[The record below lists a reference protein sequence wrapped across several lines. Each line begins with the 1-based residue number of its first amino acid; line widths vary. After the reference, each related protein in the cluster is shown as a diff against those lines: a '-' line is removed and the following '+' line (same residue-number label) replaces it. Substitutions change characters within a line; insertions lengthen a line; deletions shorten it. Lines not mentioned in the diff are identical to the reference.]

1 MIKINLI
8 PSQTEKT
15 VFKEDLYLFIFIT
28 FLCFI
33 AVGGF
38 YYKNHIDITEQKKL
52 IQKTKNEIASL
63 QSIYKEYLAMQEQ
76 KKEIERRMKA
86 IDTIKEG
93 RALSARILFDLTNI
107 IKDNVWFKNFSKDE
121 NRFQIE
127 GVSLE
132 NESISDL
139 MEKLSKIPY
148 MRNIELLKVEDDLEK
163 QTNVTVKKFII
174 QGEITL

>member
-8 PSQTEKT
+8 PAQTEKNL
-15 VFKEDLYLFIFIT
+15 FKEDIYLFIFIT

-38 YYKNHIDITEQKKL
+38 YYKNHKDIEEKKRL
-52 IQKTKNEIASL
+52 IQNTKNEIASL
-63 QSIYKEYLAMQEQ
+63 QKIYKEFLAMEQQ

-86 IDTIKEG
+86 IESLKEG
-93 RALSARILFDLTNI
+93 RALSARILFDITTI
-107 IKDNVWFKNFSKDE
+107 IKDNVWLKNLSKAD
-121 NRFQIE
+121 NKLQIE

-132 NESISDL
+132 NESISDF
-139 MEKLSKIPY
+139 MEKLAKIPY
-148 MRNIELLKVEDDLEK
+148 MKNIELLNVSDELDR

-174 QGEITL
+174 QGDIAL

>member
-15 VFKEDLYLFIFIT
+15 IFKEDLYLFIFIT

-38 YYKNHIDITEQKKL
+38 YYKNHLDITEQKKL
-52 IQKTKNEIASL
+52 IQNTKNEIASL
-63 QSIYKEYLAMQEQ
+63 QKIYKEFLAMEQQ

-107 IKDNVWFKNFSKDE
+107 VKDNVWFRNFNKTDE
-121 NRFQIE
+121 KFQIE

-139 MEKLSKIPY
+139 MEKLAKIPY
-148 MRNIELLKVEDDLEK
+148 MRNIELLNVTDETDKL
-163 QTNVTVKKFII
+163 TNVTVKKFII
-174 QGEITL
+174 QGEIAL

>member
-38 YYKNHIDITEQKKL
+38 YYKNHLDITEQKKL
-52 IQKTKNEIASL
+52 IQNTKNEIASL
-63 QSIYKEYLAMQEQ
+63 QKIYKEFLAMEQQ

-107 IKDNVWFKNFSKDE
+107 VKDNV
-121 NRFQIE
+121 
-127 GVSLE
+127 
-132 NESISDL
+132 
-139 MEKLSKIPY
+139 
-148 MRNIELLKVEDDLEK
+148 
-163 QTNVTVKKFII
+163 
-174 QGEITL
+174 